1 MSSSLRDARL
11 PAVLV
16 VVVLLTA
23 ACGDTDPEEAAED
36 PAGALQQLVDNAAEA
51 LREFLGRAE
60 EQIGDAG
67 AGDQP
72 GAEPGAEPSDPG
84 ASGTAESTEGGGDGS
99 GSEPATSSPDDQGP
113 LGAGCRP
120 YLRGDVPGMVVEVA
134 HQEGAAPR
142 SAAVDHLVGTLRG
155 VVDKPDGVQ
164 LTGPATVP
172 GDGRT
177 WTADELRAFAGQH
190 RTHRS
195 SAEQAAM
202 YVLAVRGRFEEEG
215 VLGVAVSATQMVIFP
230 DNISGLGT
238 ELLGGRQAV
247 ERAVLVHEAGHL
259 LCLVN
264 IGYESARGHE
274 DPDHPHHSVHEDSVM
289 HWAIETDAITQ
300 VFSGPPP
307 AEFHPDDVADLEGLR
322 QGRH

>member
-1 MSSSLRDARL
+1 MPSSLRDARL
-11 PAVLV
+11 PAVLAV
-16 VVVLLTA
+16 IVLLTT
-23 ACGDTDPEEAAED
+23 ACGETDTGEAAED
-36 PAGALQQLVDNAAEA
+36 PAGVLQQFVDNAAET
-51 LREFLGRAE
+51 LREFLGEAD
-60 EQIGDAG
+60 EQIGDAS
-67 AGDQP
+67 AGGEPGVDQ
-72 GAEPGAEPSDPG
+72 GAEPGDPG
-84 ASGTAESTEGGGDGS
+84 AGGTAADGGGSGS
-99 GSEPATSSPDDQGP
+99 GSEPATSSLDDQAP

-155 VVDKPDGVQ
+155 VVDKPSGVQ
-164 LTGPATVP
+164 LAGPATVP
-172 GDGRT
+172 GGGRT
-177 WTADELRAFAGQH
+177 WTADELRAFASQH
-190 RTHRS
+190 RTHWS

-202 YVLAVRGRFEEEG
+202 YVLAVRGQFEEEG
-215 VLGVAVSATQMVIFP
+215 VLGVAISATEMVVFP
-230 DNISGLGT
+230 DDISGLGT

-264 IGYESARGHE
+264 IGYDSARDHE

-307 AEFHPDDVADLEGLR
+307 ADFHPDDVADLEGLR